1 MRLHAQGDRQSADR
15 AEVLLRP
22 RLVSLPEQSF
32 VPELCRTLLAY
43 PLVLLAMG
51 LLAVHTAVFDE
62 VAGGAVLELD
72 GVAPVLAAVGAC
84 SNPVI
89 LAARNDVHRG
99 VGDVATRLQLWF
111 PLGVSCYLLA
121 FVLLQLAHTSAGRRR
136 QQRNRCKALP
146 LRSVRDEHTVEG
158 KFFIAVQFENL
169 GENIS
174 TT

>member
-72 GVAPVLAAVGAC
+72 GVAPVLAAVGAGFVAASLGIRHANHCRSRLKSFC
-84 SNPVI
+84 SGEGGEGR
-89 LAARNDVHRG
+89 AESE
-99 VGDVATRLQLWF
+99 TRWF
-111 PLGVSCYLLA
+111 CYL
-121 FVLLQLAHTSAGRRR
+121 GGW
-136 QQRNRCKALP
+136 
-146 LRSVRDEHTVEG
+146 RSLCSKD
-158 KFFIAVQFENL
+158 IAW
-169 GENIS
+169 
-174 TT
+174 